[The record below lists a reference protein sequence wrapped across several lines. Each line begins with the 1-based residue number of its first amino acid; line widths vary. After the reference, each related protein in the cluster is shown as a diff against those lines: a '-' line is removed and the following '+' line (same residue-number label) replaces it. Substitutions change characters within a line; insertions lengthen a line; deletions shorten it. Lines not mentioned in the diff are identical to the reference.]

1 MTEYGCCPKFCILE
15 KTEQIK
21 FPSYNNKI
29 IQSAN
34 NSNINSIV
42 KSDLL
47 KSTDDANNNEVI
59 TLLYCM
65 QVKVNKQIINV
76 PSVSNI
82 SNEEIKDIKLAI
94 DKINNALLALI

>member
-1 MTEYGCCPKFCILE
+1 MAVAFE
-15 KTEQIK
+15 
-21 FPSYNNKI
+21 
-29 IQSAN
+29 
-34 NSNINSIV
+34 NIRKEDELDTFMYKNRR
-42 KSDLL
+42 DLL
-47 KSTDDANNNEVI
+47 KSTDNANNNEVI

-82 SNEEIKDIKLAI
+82 SNEEIEDIKLAI

>member
-1 MTEYGCCPKFCILE
+1 MTTYGCCPKFCILE
-15 KTEQIK
+15 NTEQIK
-21 FPSYNNKI
+21 FPAYNNKI

-47 KSTDDANNNEVI
+47 KSTDNANNNEVI

-82 SNEEIKDIKLAI
+82 SNEEIEDIKLAI
-94 DKINNALLALI
+94 DKINNALVALI

>member
-1 MTEYGCCPKFCILE
+1 MTTYDCCPNFCILE
-15 KTEQIK
+15 NTQQIK
-21 FPSYNNKI
+21 FPSYNNRI
-29 IQSAN
+29 IQAAN

-47 KSTDDANNNEVI
+47 KSTDYANNNEVI

-82 SNEEIKDIKLAI
+82 SNEEIEDIKLAI

>member
-1 MTEYGCCPKFCILE
+1 MTKYGCCPKFCILE
-15 KTEQIK
+15 KTKQIK

-29 IQSAN
+29 IQAAN

-82 SNEEIKDIKLAI
+82 SNEEIEDIKRAI
-94 DKINNALLALI
+94 DKINNSLLALI